1 MADDQNRLRVLQLE
15 REILRTLCA
24 QPQPRRTIEGLAR
37 ELAAYS
43 WREPDHGIVYK
54 AVVQTATRGAAD
66 LRSHLAAQTTRMG
79 FPDIDWEA
87 FFANGETSGRP
98 IFDLICELK
107 SAAEG
112 IA

>member
-1 MADDQNRLRVLQLE
+1 MAEDQNRLRVLQLE

-43 WREPDHGIVYK
+43 WREPDH
-54 AVVQTATRGAAD
+54 AVVYGALAKTTKRGAGD
-66 LRSHLAAQTTRMG
+66 WRSLLAAQTTRMG

-98 IFDLICELK
+98 IFDLVCELK